1 MCDWA
6 NAIRPYNF
14 SHHSVGANRIRP
26 PFIFAPI
33 CIRPCLY
40 SSMFIFIQLLFVY
53 IIISLNKCPLGE
65 CDSPL
70 HWHAY
75 IYLFRIPYGQIAF
88 APNQH
93 SPQFSFILIYIFH
106 HFIHSNGRIRFA
118 PTLAHIYF
126 HIPCGRIAFAP
137 ISIRP
142 IYFPTTS
149 RINLKTPLHTPQKT

>member
-1 MCDWA
+1 MRDWA

-26 PFIFAPI
+26 HLHSSPFIFAPVY
-33 CIRPCLY
+33 IRPHLH

-70 HWHAY
+70 QYFRIIPLTSLSGHIQLDEYIMGECDSPLHWHTY
-75 IYLFRIPYGQIAF
+75 IYLFRISY
-88 APNQH
+88 
-93 SPQFSFILIYIFH
+93 
-106 HFIHSNGRIRFA
+106 
-118 PTLAHIYF
+118 
-126 HIPCGRIAFAP
+126 GRIAFAP

-142 IYFPTTS
+142 NFHS
-149 RINLKTPLHTPQKT
+149 S